1 MIVLGSTAGG
11 VARGPGIALVA
22 YCPECICYR
31 LGAVIRS
38 HKTFLVK
45 HTLLPVFVVEAQ
57 LLFSRLNTMLPCHV
71 RASPVAL

>member
-22 YCPECICYR
+22 SCPECICYR
-31 LGAVIRS
+31 LGTVIRS

-45 HTLLPVFVVEAQ
+45 HTLLPVITVEAQ
-57 LLFSRLNTMLPCHV
+57 LLFSRLCTMLTYHV
-71 RASPVAL
+71 RASFVAL